1 MHIMEGFLP
10 LEWAVFWTVLCI
22 PFLVWGAL
30 RLRKIFT
37 EHPEAKL
44 TVAISAAYMF
54 VLSALKLPSVAGS
67 SSHPTGSGLSTIF
80 YGVGVTSLLAS
91 IVLLFQALLLAHGG
105 LTTLGAN
112 IFSMG
117 IAGPMVGYAAFK
129 AMQRYRLSM
138 SSSVFMTAFLADL
151 FTYITTSLQLALAYP
166 SEGSVATSFMA
177 FFTVFAIVQVP
188 LAIAEG
194 VLLVFFFNFLAEN
207 KPDLLKGV
215 VERPRPSL
223 KGRRN
228 AILAGVAISGIAL
241 AVIAN
246 AAIGLMGTDD
256 KGMELIQEIDPGYQP
271 WFSSFF
277 EPSESLELALFA
289 LQAIIGLAV
298 LIGGILYLRRT
309 RTVTRTEG
317 M

>member
-1 MHIMEGFLP
+1 MEGFLP
-10 LEWAVFWTVLCI
+10 LEWAVFWTILCL
-22 PFLVWGAL
+22 PFLIWGAL
-30 RLRKIFT
+30 RLKKVFA

-117 IAGPMVGYAAFK
+117 IAGPMVGYVAFK
-129 AMQRYRLSM
+129 VMQRYHFSM

-166 SEGSVATSFMA
+166 SDGSVVTSFMA

-207 KPDLLKGV
+207 KPDLLDGV

-228 AILAGVAISGIAL
+228 AVLAGAAISAIAL

-271 WFSSFF
+271 WFTSFF
-277 EPSESLELALFA
+277 EPSEGLELALFA
-289 LQAIIGLAV
+289 LQAVIGLAI
-298 LIGGILYLRRT
+298 LIGGILYLRRK
-309 RTVTRTEG
+309 RTGIKTEG